1 LRSIPDSQVREIS
14 SSSANAWS
22 YGDDDFAHRV
32 IYLQEKNEDTGN
44 VHPLRLLISEGRI
57 MRQVTVRAGAGFKTE
72 KYETKGPV
80 ACISTTT
87 EHSLAIDDETRHVSI
102 WIDESEKQ
110 TRRIIKAEAEGQ
122 SERSQEDIGL
132 WRNVQRVIAARAA
145 TPIEMPRWFSSDSF
159 LRHVRADDIRVRR
172 YFPAFTQA
180 CKTVCLIRSFSRDPA
195 ADEGQLVVDFIDFAI
210 TATIFDRVFADSIRR
225 PNDEHVAT
233 RQFVKAMVA
242 ENGGAV
248 QAADYAVAARI
259 SLDDAYARLRD
270 AARSGAVR
278 RVNKP
283 GKNNL
288 KLFLP
293 SECARFIPSP
303 QKIFSELTGMP
314 NRVEYID
321 PLTGELVVLSR

>member
-1 LRSIPDSQVREIS
+1 V
-14 SSSANAWS
+14 
-22 YGDDDFAHRV
+22 HRV
-32 IYLQEKNEDTGN
+32 IYLQEENENTGN
-44 VHPLRLLISEGRI
+44 VHPVRLLISEGRI
-57 MRQVTVRAGAGFKTE
+57 MRQVTVRAGSGFRTE
-72 KYETKGPV
+72 QYETKGPV

-87 EHSLAIDDETRHVSI
+87 EHSLAVDDETRHVSI
-102 WIDESEKQ
+102 WIDESEEQ
-110 TRRIIKAEAEGQ
+110 TRRIIKKEAEGH
-122 SERSQEDIGL
+122 SEHNQEEIEL
-132 WRNVQRVIAARAA
+132 WRRVQRAIAERAA
-145 TPIEMPRWFSSDSF
+145 GTTIEMPRWFSSDSF

-172 YFPAFTQA
+172 YFPAFIQA
-180 CKTVCLIRSFSRDPA
+180 CKTICLIRSFSKDPA
-195 ADEGQLVVDFIDFAI
+195 ADKGQLVVDFIDFAI

-259 SLDDAYARLRD
+259 SLGDAYARLRD

-303 QKIFSELTGMP
+303 QKVFSELAGMP
-314 NRVEYID
+314 NRVEYIH
-321 PLTGELVVLSR
+321 PLTGKLVVLGRR